1 MKKKE
6 QLTDLEIIQRVISG
20 DKGMY
25 ELIVRRYNPYLYKI
39 GRSYNYNHEDTEDL
53 MQDTYVDAFKALATF
68 ESKAN
73 FKTWLSRIMLN
84 NCYRKKE
91 KFSYKNETSSE
102 MNENSKPMFQ
112 HSNQD
117 TGQLVNRNEL
127 NLIVEQTLQR
137 IPENYRMV
145 FSLREINDMSIS
157 ETAELLS
164 MNEAN
169 VKTSLSRA
177 KNLLRNELINQYSPA
192 EFFDYHAVFCDPMT
206 ERVMKCID
214 KL

>member
-1 MKKKE
+1 
-6 QLTDLEIIQRVISG
+6 
-20 DKGMY
+20 
-25 ELIVRRYNPYLYKI
+25 
-39 GRSYNYNHEDTEDL
+39 
-53 MQDTYVDAFKALATF
+53 
-68 ESKAN
+68 
-73 FKTWLSRIMLN
+73 MLN